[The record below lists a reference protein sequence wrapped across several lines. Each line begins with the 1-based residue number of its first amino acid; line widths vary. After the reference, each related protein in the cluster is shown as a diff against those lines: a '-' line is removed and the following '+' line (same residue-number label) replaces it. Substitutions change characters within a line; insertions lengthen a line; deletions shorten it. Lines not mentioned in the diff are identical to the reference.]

1 MILHHVII
9 FSNVLLTS
17 WQDAPSCLANY
28 DANRS
33 KTSGGSGERSD
44 SDSSLAVFAFPTR
57 NLPYHTYIILLYW
70 GLGSGCWCY
79 HLPIQRWYCCVRN
92 YLTTLSSRSSNTHID
107 KWVRVVVSTTVPLQ
121 RRSLNLPTWASY
133 NKSYLCTIPLYHLLL
148 IDLWTNVLYHH
159 VEHPW

>member
-1 MILHHVII
+1 VHLVVLEEVHHLGSSLEVMILHHVII

-57 NLPYHTYIILLYW
+57 NLHNYVVLGLGLRVLMLPSPYSAMILLR
-70 GLGSGCWCY
+70 
-79 HLPIQRWYCCVRN
+79 PE
-92 YLTTLSSRSSNTHID
+92 LSYYTQQQ
-107 KWVRVVVSTTVPLQ
+107 KQQYTQP
-121 RRSLNLPTWASY
+121 
-133 NKSYLCTIPLYHLLL
+133 
-148 IDLWTNVLYHH
+148 
-159 VEHPW
+159 

>member
-1 MILHHVII
+1 MHLVVLEEVHHLGSSLEVMILHHVII

-70 GLGSGCWCY
+70 GLGSGC
-79 HLPIQRWYCCVRN
+79 
-92 YLTTLSSRSSNTHID
+92 
-107 KWVRVVVSTTVPLQ
+107 
-121 RRSLNLPTWASY
+121 
-133 NKSYLCTIPLYHLLL
+133 
-148 IDLWTNVLYHH
+148 
-159 VEHPW
+159 